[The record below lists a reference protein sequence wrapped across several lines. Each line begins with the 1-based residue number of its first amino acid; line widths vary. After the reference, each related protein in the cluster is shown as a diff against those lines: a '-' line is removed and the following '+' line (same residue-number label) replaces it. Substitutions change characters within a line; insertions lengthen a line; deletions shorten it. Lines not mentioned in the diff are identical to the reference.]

1 MNGQGHAAPVR
12 FSFFVGFFSKTG
24 EESLDHPGTVTVNR
38 SPNEWH
44 PPEIGV

>member
-24 EESLDHPGTVTVNR
+24 AESLDHPGTVTVLIARRTNGIPR
-38 SPNEWH
+38 R
-44 PPEIGV
+44 